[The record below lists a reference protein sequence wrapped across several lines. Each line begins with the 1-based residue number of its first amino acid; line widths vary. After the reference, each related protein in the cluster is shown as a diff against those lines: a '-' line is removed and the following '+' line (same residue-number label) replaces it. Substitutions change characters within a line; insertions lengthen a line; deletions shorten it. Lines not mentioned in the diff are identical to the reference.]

1 MFSRAELVGKNP
13 IWLLRFSWIGRDW
26 YFSTRTITPLTADG
40 EALPHTGQL
49 SDIRL
54 DGAFDLLTDS
64 PSSRSANFEV
74 HLDVDV
80 ADLVAKGADL
90 NSAEGELSLWIEG
103 TTYEKREVMLVGD
116 VLSPGYGASS
126 EPINFAIEERIYDDR
141 SSTLSAS
148 QIITSSNWPN
158 LATSSEGQ
166 YYPLVFGT
174 PGVYGGST
182 TKGSPA
188 YLVNYQA
195 GIGQMVIAGHRVSAS
210 TVTVVNANDATTAS
224 LSVSHEIDS
233 SGNEVALVN
242 IHGSAVT
249 KSHTDKYFITWNGG
263 SALEIGSGLS
273 VTNAGQLLEYALERT
288 TIGVDRGRLAVVK
301 PSIEALNVSGYIDE
315 PSSWYDWFLDNLAP
329 LLPISLLRS
338 EVGIYATRWRPDANR
353 SSAVED
359 LYAGEGL
366 FRSSSVSYV
375 GEPINQIRINYALD
389 VSSRSYLK
397 NAIIGPRLID
407 VPSNYVESLAATTS
421 ETRYGLRIGDEL
433 ESDLLYNETDALFVA
448 KWRIQAFS
456 FPRREITYDADP
468 IYAWIAQG
476 SIVTITDPDLSL
488 YSVPCLWST
497 QWDGGRLSARL
508 LILSNPNLDVGDS
521 SG

>member
-1 MFSRAELVGKNP
+1 MFSRADLIGKTP
-13 IWLLRFSWIGRDW
+13 IWLLRFTWIGREW
-26 YFSTRTITPLTADG
+26 YFATRTITPLRDNG
-40 EALPHTGQL
+40 DALPHRGQL

-54 DGAFDLLTDS
+54 DGAFDLLTDN
-64 PSSRSANFEV
+64 PSSRSANFEL

-80 ADLVAKGADL
+80 ASLVAKGADL
-90 NSAEGELSLWIEG
+90 NSAKCELSLWIEG

-116 VLSPGYGASS
+116 VITPAYGSSS
-126 EPINFAIEERIYDDR
+126 EPINFALEERIYDDR

-174 PGVYGGST
+174 PGNYGGST
-182 TKGSPA
+182 TNGSPA

-195 GIGQMVIAGHRVSAS
+195 GIGQVLIAGHRVAAS
-210 TVTVVNANDATTAS
+210 TVTVVNSNDATSAS
-224 LSVSHEIDS
+224 LSVSHETDTN
-233 SGNEVALVN
+233 GNTVALVN

-249 KSHTDKYFITWNGG
+249 KSHTDQYYTRWTGG
-263 SALEIGSGLS
+263 AALEVGSGLA
-273 VTNAGQLLEYALERT
+273 VTNAGQMLEYALERT
-288 TIGVDRGRLAVVK
+288 TIGVDRGRLSSVT
-301 PSIEALNVSGYIDE
+301 PSLEGLNVSGYINE

-338 EVGIYATRWRPDANR
+338 DVGIYAIRWRPDANR
-353 SSAVED
+353 SNAIEN

-366 FRSSSVSYV
+366 FRSSGVSYV

-397 NAIIGPRLID
+397 NSIVGPRLVD
-407 VPSNYVESLAATTS
+407 VPSNYSESLSATTS
-421 ETRYGLRIGDEL
+421 ETRYGLRIGDEI
-433 ESDLLYNETDALFVA
+433 ETDLIYEETDALFVA
-448 KWRIQAFS
+448 KWRIQAFA

-468 IYAWIAQG
+468 VYSWIPQG
-476 SIVTITDPDLSL
+476 SIVTITDADLSL
-488 YSVPCLWST
+488 YSTPCLWSS
-497 QWDGGRLSARL
+497 QWQGGRLSARL
-508 LILSNPNLDVGDS
+508 LILSNPNLDNGDM